1 MVNNRLKDLI
11 QFYALLARLEHATDG
26 PYILS
31 AFNKNQSIPKRGVYF
46 FMESNEIR
54 TDSGNGLRVVRI
66 GTHGL
71 KLNSKSTL
79 SQRLSQHRGTMLSGG
94 GSHRGSIFRLLV
106 GTTIIDNFPDCS
118 TWGQGSTAKGM
129 IRTIEGPI
137 EKEVSSV
144 IGRMPFLLLNIDD
157 AAEPS
162 SLRGVV
168 ERNAIALLSNFEK
181 HPLDQPSAE
190 WIGHKCDRIKVRQ
203 SGLWNQNH
211 VDQNYDPDFLQVM
224 NMLIEKMEYQA

>member
-1 MVNNRLKDLI
+1 MANTRLNDLI
-11 QFYALLARLEHATDG
+11 QFYALLARLETVANG

-31 AFNKNQSIPKRGVYF
+31 GFNKNQSIPKRGVYF
-46 FMESNEIR
+46 FMEPNEIR
-54 TDSGNGLRVVRI
+54 TDSGKGLRVVRI

-79 SQRLSQHRGTMLSGG
+79 SQRLVQHRGTMLSGG
-94 GSHRGSIFRLLV
+94 GNHRGSIFRLLV
-106 GTTIIDNFPDCS
+106 GTTIINKYPECV
-118 TWGQGSTAKGM
+118 TWGQGSTAKGL
-129 IRTIEGPI
+129 IRTIESPI
-137 EKEVSSV
+137 EMEVSSV

-157 AAEPS
+157 EAAPS

-168 ERNAIALLSNFEK
+168 ERNAIALLSNYEK

-211 VDQNYDPDFLQVM
+211 VDQEYDPNFLQVM
-224 NMLIEKMEYQA
+224 NMLIEKMECQA